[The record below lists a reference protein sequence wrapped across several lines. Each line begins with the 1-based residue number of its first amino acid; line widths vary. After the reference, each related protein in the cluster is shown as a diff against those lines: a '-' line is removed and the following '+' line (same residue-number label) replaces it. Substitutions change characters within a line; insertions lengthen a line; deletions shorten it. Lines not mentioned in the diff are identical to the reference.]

1 MKTPNLGHALLFARV
16 ETKRR
21 IRVLLRSR
29 LQAGALAIAGI
40 FLVVFSAAAALGA
53 FNIGESVSGPI
64 DAEIVEYGPLAASAL
79 FLGATGLTAIRIVG
93 EQGELDH
100 EAGMLTTI
108 PYRDGVLG
116 LLLAELVGVA
126 AYAAV
131 PVVCISVGI
140 AVGSGSVVLGASV
153 LVAAGT
159 LAAVGTLAGHAL
171 GYALRYGFT
180 ANSRLAKYKTPLG
193 VAIFLVYLYVV
204 GVSQDASFFM
214 PLLDAVGATPIGWI
228 GLLPFAVVGD
238 AAVTEAV
245 AGLVV
250 AVVALP
256 VLLAAAIRGAGAAWY
271 ADEAHTEAR
280 VEREETSVSAGPLE
294 RVVGRPSA
302 WVARTAW
309 TRARRA
315 PIKLVFV
322 IYPAFV
328 LLTPVTQAVQT
339 GEVPATLPAIFAV
352 YGAWAAG
359 AGFAL
364 NPLGDEGAMLP
375 VTLTSGVPGRS
386 LARGLVSAGAVA
398 GASVVLPLTL
408 VSAVLVPFDA
418 VQLGLLTVS
427 TVALLVGACMLA
439 TGIGTLFPRFEGV
452 RISRSRR
459 VVAPSLVAFG
469 IYSLV
474 LLVVAA
480 PGLATQV
487 PAVAD
492 ALADG
497 IGITPALVQALG
509 TLVTAVFVGLCGYA
523 SYRVAGS
530 RIDDYRL

>member
-1 MKTPNLGHALLFARV
+1 MKPPNVGHALLFARV

-29 LQAGALAIAGI
+29 LQAGAIAIAGV
-40 FLVVFSAAAALGA
+40 FLFVFSGAAALGA
-53 FNIGESVSGPI
+53 FTLADSLSGTV
-64 DAEIVEYGPLAASAL
+64 DAEIVRYGRLTAAALVLAS
-79 FLGATGLTAIRIVG
+79 TGLTGIRIVG

-126 AYAAV
+126 AYAALPTLCV
-131 PVVCISVGI
+131 SI
-140 AVGSGSVVLGASV
+140 ALAAGSGSAALGASV
-153 LVAAGT
+153 LVAATTLGVLGT
-159 LAAVGTLAGHAL
+159 ATGHAL
-171 GYALRYGFT
+171 GYALRYAFT
-180 ANSRLAKYKTPLG
+180 ASSRLAKYKTPLG
-193 VAIFLVYLYVV
+193 VAVFLAYIYVV

-214 PLLDAVGATPIGWI
+214 PLLDAVGATPLGWV
-228 GLLPFAVVGD
+228 GLLPFAVIGAASVTD
-238 AAVTEAV
+238 AAI
-245 AGLVV
+245 GLAV
-250 AVVALP
+250 AVVAIPL
-256 VLLAAAIRGAGAAWY
+256 LLAAAVRGAGAAWY
-271 ADEAHTEAR
+271 VDEAHTDSR
-280 VEREETSVSAGPLE
+280 VERDETSVSAGPLE

-339 GEVPATLPAIFAV
+339 GEIPATLPAIFAV

-386 LARGLVSAGAVA
+386 LARGLVAAGALAGAV
-398 GASVVLPLTL
+398 VVLPLA
-408 VSAVLVPFDA
+408 VGSALLVPFDA
-418 VQLGLLTVS
+418 VQ
-427 TVALLVGACMLA
+427 VALLVVATGALLAGASMLA

-459 VVAPSLVAFG
+459 VVTPSLVAFG
-469 IYSLV
+469 VYSFA

-487 PAVAD
+487 PVVAD
-492 ALADG
+492 ALADRLG
-497 IGITPALVQALG
+497 LTTSLVQALG
-509 TLVTAVFVGLCGYA
+509 TLLTAVLVGICGYA
-523 SYRVAGS
+523 SYRVAGAN
-530 RIDDYRL
+530 IDDYRL

>member
-1 MKTPNLGHALLFARV
+1 MKTPNVGHALLFARV

-21 IRVLLRSR
+21 IRVLFRSR
-29 LQAGALAIAGI
+29 LQGGALAVAGL
-40 FLVVFSAAAALGA
+40 FLVVFSIAAAVGA
-53 FNIGESVSGPI
+53 FNIGESLSGTV
-64 DAEIVEYGPLAASAL
+64 DADVVQYGPLAAAAL
-79 FLGATGLTAIRIVG
+79 FLASTGLTGIRIVG

-108 PYRDGVLG
+108 PYRDAVLG
-116 LLLAELVGVA
+116 LLFAELVGVA
-126 AYAAV
+126 AYAALPTLCV
-131 PVVCISVGI
+131 SVALAIG
-140 AVGSGSVVLGASV
+140 ANSPALGASI
-153 LVAAGT
+153 LVVATALGLLGT
-159 LAAVGTLAGHAL
+159 VTGHAL
-171 GYALRYGFT
+171 GYALRYAFT
-180 ANSRLAKYKTPLG
+180 ASERLSKYKTPLG
-193 VAIFLVYLYVV
+193 VAVFLAYIYVV

-214 PLLDAVGATPIGWI
+214 PLLDAVGATPLGWV
-228 GLLPFAVVGD
+228 GLLPFAVIDSASLTDATVGL
-238 AAVTEAV
+238 A
-245 AGLVV
+245 V
-250 AVVALP
+250 AVVAIP
-256 VLLAAAIRGAGAAWY
+256 VLLAAAVRGAGAAWY
-271 ADEAHTEAR
+271 VDEAHTESR

-294 RVVGRPSA
+294 RVVGRPAA

-386 LARGLVSAGAVA
+386 LARGLVAAGALA
-398 GASVVLPLTL
+398 GASVVLPIA
-408 VSAVLVPFDA
+408 VAAAVLVPFDP
-418 VQLGLLTVS
+418 VQVGLLVVS
-427 TVALLVGACMLA
+427 TAALLVGACMLA
-439 TGIGTLFPRFEGV
+439 TGVGALFPRFEGV

-459 VVAPSLVAFG
+459 VVAPSLIAFG

-492 ALADG
+492 TLADRLG
-497 IGITPALVQALG
+497 LAASLVQALG
-509 TLVTAVFVGLCGYA
+509 TLLTAVLVGICGYV

-530 RIDDYRL
+530 KIDEYTL